1 MTHISNFKL
10 FPLEI
15 YVVLI
20 DIITDTNKIKE
31 RPSRVRNQGN
41 YDRNR
46 LATEEGFS
54 TYTIDIFGL
63 DNCGKLSYMH
73 CRMVSSILGLSSLY
87 TSNIPPPH
95 PI

>member
-31 RPSRVRNQGN
+31 RPSRVEIRETM
-41 YDRNR
+41 
-46 LATEEGFS
+46 TE
-54 TYTIDIFGL
+54 TDL
-63 DNCGKLSYMH
+63 PQ
-73 CRMVSSILGLSSLY
+73 RRVSQLILLIYLG
-87 TSNIPPPH
+87 
-95 PI
+95 